1 MKTRIS
7 ILVTCAV
14 AVLGGPA
21 AQVAGA
27 MIPWDTKSG
36 AGEPGRGLLVT
47 KKPQAKAK
55 VAGRF
60 VTFYPGGI
68 TFSGYD
74 PQAYVHG
81 GAPAAV
87 AKAIQDAGRKGLQ

>member
-27 MIPWDTKSG
+27 MIPWDSKSG

-47 KKPQAKAK
+47 TKPQAKAK
-55 VAGRF
+55 VAGRL

-68 TFSGYD
+68 TIKTNAYD
-74 PQAYVHG
+74 PQA
-81 GAPAAV
+81 
-87 AKAIQDAGRKGLQ
+87 